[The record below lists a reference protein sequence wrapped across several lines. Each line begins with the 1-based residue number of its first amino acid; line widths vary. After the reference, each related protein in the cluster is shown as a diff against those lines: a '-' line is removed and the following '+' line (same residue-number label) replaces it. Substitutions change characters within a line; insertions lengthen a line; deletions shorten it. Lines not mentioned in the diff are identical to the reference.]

1 MVYFYC
7 SHRLQVYLRRIK
19 IFKIIMDKVY
29 LDNAATTPL
38 AEEVIDAMVGTMK
51 MNFGNP
57 SSTHSFGQEAKILI
71 ENVRRQVADYLHVT
85 PAEIIF
91 TSCGTESNNMI
102 IKSSVEHLGVE
113 RIISSPLEHK
123 CVSESIL
130 DMKSRKGVEV
140 NYIRPNEKG
149 DIDLTKLEELLKASD
164 KKTLVSL
171 MHANNEIGNIINL
184 KQVAQLCKE
193 YHALFHS
200 DTVQTMAHMNLDF
213 SDIPVDFASCSAH
226 KFHGPKGAGFA
237 FIRKATGLKGI
248 ITGGPQERSLR
259 AGTENVSGIV
269 GLGKAL
275 ELSLNHMD
283 EYTNHMQDIKSYTIE
298 RLSAEIEGIKFNG
311 RSAEKENSLYTVLSA
326 LLPYKNPLIGLQ
338 LDMKGIAISQGSACS
353 SGASKPSMVMMMVL
367 SEDEMDHCTPLRIS
381 FSHMTTKADIDRL
394 VNALK
399 EISSDYTIEKTNVEH
414 R

>member
-1 MVYFYC
+1 MN
-7 SHRLQVYLRRIK
+7 K
-19 IFKIIMDKVY
+19 IY

-38 AEEVIDAMVGTMK
+38 SEEVIDAMVETMK
-51 MNFGNP
+51 INFGNP
-57 SSTHSFGQEAKILI
+57 SSTHSFGQDAKILI

-102 IKSSVEHLGVE
+102 IKSSVEHLGIE
-113 RIISSPLEHK
+113 RIISSPMEHK

-130 DMKSRKGVEV
+130 DMKNRKGVEV
-140 NYIRPNEKG
+140 AYIRPNEKG
-149 DIDLTKLEELLKASD
+149 DIDLAKLEELLKGSD

-171 MHANNEIGNIINL
+171 MHANNEIGNIVDI
-184 KQVAQLCKE
+184 KKIAQLCKE
-193 YHALFHS
+193 NNALFHS
-200 DTVQTMAHMNLDF
+200 DTVQTMAHMNLDL

-226 KFHGPKGAGFA
+226 KFHGPKGIGFA
-237 FIRKATGLKGI
+237 FIRKASGLKGI

-259 AGTENVSGIV
+259 AGTENVAGIA

-275 ELSLNHMD
+275 ELSLNNM
-283 EYTNHMQDIKSYTIE
+283 EAYTQHMQDIKKYTID
-298 RLSAEIEGIKFNG
+298 RVSAEIPGIKFNG
-311 RSAEKENSLYTVLSA
+311 RSAEADNSLYTVVSL

-338 LDMKGIAISQGSACS
+338 LDMKGVAVSQGSACS

-367 SEDEMDHCTPLRIS
+367 SEDEMDNCTPLRVS
-381 FSHMTTKADIDRL
+381 FSHMTTKEDIDVF

-399 EISSDYTIEKTNVEH
+399 EISKDFVIENTNVEH

>member
-1 MVYFYC
+1 
-7 SHRLQVYLRRIK
+7 
-19 IFKIIMDKVY
+19 MDKVY

-149 DIDLTKLEELLKASD
+149 DIDLAKLEELLKASD

-193 YHALFHS
+193 HHALFHS

-259 AGTENVSGIV
+259 AGTENVCGIV

-275 ELSLNHMD
+275 ELSLNHME
-283 EYTNHMQDIKSYTIE
+283 EYTNHMQSIKDYAIQ

-311 RSAEKENSLYTVLSA
+311 RSAEKDNSLYTVLSA

-381 FSHMTTKADIDRL
+381 FSHMTTKAEIDTL

>member
-1 MVYFYC
+1 
-7 SHRLQVYLRRIK
+7 
-19 IFKIIMDKVY
+19 MDKVY

-149 DIDLTKLEELLKASD
+149 DIDLAKLEELLKASD

-193 YHALFHS
+193 HHALFHS

-259 AGTENVSGIV
+259 AGTENVCGIV

-275 ELSLNHMD
+275 ELSLNHME
-283 EYTNHMQDIKSYTIE
+283 EYTRHMQDIKDYAIE

-381 FSHMTTKADIDRL
+381 FSHMTTKAEIDTL

>member
-1 MVYFYC
+1 MN
-7 SHRLQVYLRRIK
+7 K
-19 IFKIIMDKVY
+19 IY

-38 AEEVIDAMVGTMK
+38 SEEVIDAMVETMK
-51 MNFGNP
+51 LNFGNP
-57 SSTHSFGQEAKILI
+57 SSTHSFGQDAKILI
-71 ENVRRQVADYLHVT
+71 ENVRRQIADYLHVT

-102 IKSSVEHLGVE
+102 IKSSVEHLGIE
-113 RIISSPLEHK
+113 RIISSPMEHK

-130 DMKSRKGVEV
+130 DMKNRKGVEV
-140 NYIRPNEKG
+140 AYIRPNEKG
-149 DIDLTKLEELLKASD
+149 DIDLNKLEELLKSSD

-171 MHANNEIGNIINL
+171 MHANNEIGNIIDI
-184 KQVAQLCKE
+184 KKVAELCKE
-193 YHALFHS
+193 NNALFHS

-213 SDIPVDFASCSAH
+213 SAIPVDFASCSAH
-226 KFHGPKGAGFA
+226 KFHGPKGIGFA
-237 FIRKATGLKGI
+237 FIRKSSGLKGI

-259 AGTENVSGIV
+259 AGTENVSGIA

-275 ELSLNHMD
+275 ELSLKNMD
-283 EYTNHMQDIKSYTIE
+283 AYTQHMQNIKQYTADRVSEAIP
-298 RLSAEIEGIKFNG
+298 GVKFNG
-311 RSAEKENSLYTVLSA
+311 RSSEKENSLYTVISL

-338 LDMKGIAISQGSACS
+338 LDMKGIAVSQGSACS

-367 SEDEMDHCTPLRIS
+367 SEDEMDHCTPLRVS
-381 FSHMTTKADIDRL
+381 FSHMTTKEDIDTF

-399 EISSDYTIEKTNVEH
+399 EISESMIIENTNVEH

>member
-1 MVYFYC
+1 MN
-7 SHRLQVYLRRIK
+7 K
-19 IFKIIMDKVY
+19 IY

-38 AEEVIDAMVGTMK
+38 SEEVIDAMVETMK

-57 SSTHSFGQEAKILI
+57 SSTHSFGQDAKILI
-71 ENVRRQVADYLHVT
+71 ENVRRQIADYLHVS

-102 IKSSVEHLGVE
+102 IKSSVEHLGIE
-113 RIISSPLEHK
+113 RIISSPMEHK

-130 DMKSRKGVEV
+130 DMKKRKGVEV
-140 NYIRPNEKG
+140 AYIRPNEKG
-149 DIDLTKLEELLKASD
+149 DIDLNKLEELLKSSD

-171 MHANNEIGNIINL
+171 MHANNEIGNIIDI
-184 KQVAQLCKE
+184 KEVAQLCKE
-193 YHALFHS
+193 NNALFHS

-213 SDIPVDFASCSAH
+213 SEIPVDFASCSAH
-226 KFHGPKGAGFA
+226 KFHGPKGIGFA
-237 FIRKATGLKGI
+237 FIRKSSGLKGI

-275 ELSLNHMD
+275 ELSLKNMNA
-283 EYTNHMQDIKSYTIE
+283 YTQHMQNIKQYTIDRVFE
-298 RLSAEIEGIKFNG
+298 AIPGVKFNG
-311 RSAEKENSLYTVLSA
+311 RSSELDHSLYTVVSL

-338 LDMKGIAISQGSACS
+338 LDMKGIAVSQGSACS

-367 SEDEMDHCTPLRIS
+367 SEDEMEECTPLRVS
-381 FSHMTTKADIDRL
+381 FSHMTTKEDIDVF

-399 EISSDYTIEKTNVEH
+399 EISKDLIIENTNVEH

>member
-1 MVYFYC
+1 MN
-7 SHRLQVYLRRIK
+7 K
-19 IFKIIMDKVY
+19 IY

-38 AEEVIDAMVGTMK
+38 SEEVIDAMVETMK

-57 SSTHSFGQEAKILI
+57 SSTHSFGQDAKILI
-71 ENVRRQVADYLHVT
+71 ENVRRQVAEYLHVS

-113 RIISSPLEHK
+113 RIISSPMEHK
-123 CVSESIL
+123 CVSETIL

-140 NYIRPNEKG
+140 AYIRPNEKG
-149 DIDLTKLEELLKASD
+149 DVDLNRLEELLKSSD

-171 MHANNEIGNIINL
+171 MHANNEIGNIVDI
-184 KQVAQLCKE
+184 KEIAELCKLH
-193 YHALFHS
+193 HALFHS

-226 KFHGPKGAGFA
+226 KFHGPKGSGFA
-237 FIRKATGLKGI
+237 FIRKASGLKGI

-259 AGTENVSGIV
+259 AGTENVSGIA

-275 ELSLNHMD
+275 ELSLKNMD
-283 EYTNHMQDIKSYTIE
+283 AYTLHMQEIKQYAIE
-298 RLSAEIEGIKFNG
+298 RVSEEIPGVKFNG
-311 RSAEKENSLYTVLSA
+311 RSAESENSLYTLLSL

-338 LDMKGIAISQGSACS
+338 LDMKGIAVSQGSACS

-367 SEDEMDHCTPLRIS
+367 SEDEMDHCTPLRVS
-381 FSHMTTKADIDRL
+381 FSHLTTKEDIDTF
-394 VNALK
+394 VDALK
-399 EISSDYTIEKTNVEH
+399 EISKDLIIENTNVEH

>member
-1 MVYFYC
+1 
-7 SHRLQVYLRRIK
+7 
-19 IFKIIMDKVY
+19 MDKVY

-102 IKSSVEHLGVE
+102 IKSAVEHLGVQ

-130 DMKSRKGVEV
+130 DMKARKGVEV

-149 DIDLTKLEELLKASD
+149 DIDLDKLEELLKASD

-171 MHANNEIGNIINL
+171 MHANNEIGNLINL
-184 KQVAQLCKE
+184 KKVAELCKE
-193 YHALFHS
+193 HHALFHS

-275 ELSLNHMD
+275 ELSLTHMD
-283 EYTNHMQDIKSYTIE
+283 EYTQHMQSIKEYAIE
-298 RLSAEIEGIKFNG
+298 RLSAEVAGIKFNG
-311 RSAEKENSLYTVLSA
+311 RSAEKESSLYTVLSA

-381 FSHMTTKADIDRL
+381 FSHMTTKADIDTL
-394 VNALK
+394 VTALK

>member
-1 MVYFYC
+1 
-7 SHRLQVYLRRIK
+7 
-19 IFKIIMDKVY
+19 MDKVY

-102 IKSSVEHLGVE
+102 IKSAVEHLGVE

-140 NYIRPNEKG
+140 NYIRPNQKG
-149 DIDLTKLEELLKASD
+149 DIDLAKLEELLKASD

-171 MHANNEIGNIINL
+171 MHANNEIGNIIDL
-184 KQVAQLCKE
+184 KKVAQLCKE
-193 YHALFHS
+193 HNALFHS

-259 AGTENVSGIV
+259 AGTENVCGIV

-275 ELSLNHMD
+275 ELSLNHME
-283 EYTNHMQDIKSYTIE
+283 EYTRHMQDIKDYAIE

-381 FSHMTTKADIDRL
+381 FSHMTTKVEIDTL

-399 EISSDYTIEKTNVEH
+399 EIASDYTIEKTNVEH

>member
-1 MVYFYC
+1 MN
-7 SHRLQVYLRRIK
+7 K
-19 IFKIIMDKVY
+19 IY

-38 AEEVIDAMVGTMK
+38 SEEVIDAMIDTMK

-113 RIISSPLEHK
+113 RIISSPMEHK

-130 DMKSRKGVEV
+130 DMKNRKGVEV
-140 NYIRPNEKG
+140 AYIRPNEKG
-149 DIDLTKLEELLKASD
+149 DIDLNKLEELLKVSD

-171 MHANNEIGNIINL
+171 MHANNEIGNIIDI
-184 KQVAQLCKE
+184 KKIAQICKE
-193 YHALFHS
+193 NNALFHS

-226 KFHGPKGAGFA
+226 KFHGPKGIGFA
-237 FIRKATGLKGI
+237 FIRKSSGLKGI

-259 AGTENVSGIV
+259 AGTENVAGIA

-275 ELSLNHMD
+275 ELSLNNM
-283 EYTNHMQDIKSYTIE
+283 EAYTQHMQDIKQYTID
-298 RLSAEIEGIKFNG
+298 RVAAEIPGVKFNG
-311 RSAEKENSLYTVLSA
+311 RSSESNNSLYTVVSL

-338 LDMKGIAISQGSACS
+338 LDMKGIAVSQGSACS

-367 SEDEMDHCTPLRIS
+367 SEDEMDNGTPLRVS
-381 FSHMTTKADIDRL
+381 FSHKTTKNEIDTF
-394 VNALK
+394 VDALK
-399 EISSDYTIEKTNVEH
+399 EISKDFVIENTNVEH

>member
-1 MVYFYC
+1 
-7 SHRLQVYLRRIK
+7 
-19 IFKIIMDKVY
+19 MDKVY

-38 AEEVIDAMVGTMK
+38 ADEVIDAMVGTMK

-71 ENVRRQVADYLHVT
+71 ENVRRQVADYLHVS

-102 IKSSVEHLGVE
+102 IKSSVEHLGVQ
-113 RIISSPLEHK
+113 RIISSPMEHK

-130 DMKSRKGVEV
+130 DMKTRKGVEV
-140 NYIRPNEKG
+140 SYIRPNEKG
-149 DIDLTKLEELLKASD
+149 DIDFNKLEELLKASD

-171 MHANNEIGNIINL
+171 MHANNEIGNLINL
-184 KQVAQLCKE
+184 KKVAELCKE
-193 YHALFHS
+193 YNALFHS

-237 FIRKATGLKGI
+237 FIRKASGLKGI

-259 AGTENVSGIV
+259 AGTENVAGIV

-275 ELSLNHMD
+275 EISLAHMD
-283 EYTNHMQDIKSYTIE
+283 EYTHHMQEIKDYAIE
-298 RLSAEIEGIKFNG
+298 RLSAEIDGIKFNG

-381 FSHMTTKADIDRL
+381 FSHMTTKENIDTL
-394 VNALK
+394 VSALK

>member
-1 MVYFYC
+1 
-7 SHRLQVYLRRIK
+7 
-19 IFKIIMDKVY
+19 MDKIY

-38 AEEVIDAMVGTMK
+38 ADEVIDAMVGTMK

-102 IKSSVEHLGVE
+102 IKSSVEHLGIE

-149 DIDLTKLEELLKASD
+149 DIDLHKLEELLKSSD

-184 KQVAQLCKE
+184 KKVAELCKANN
-193 YHALFHS
+193 ALFHS
-200 DTVQTMAHMNLDF
+200 DTVQTMAHMNLDL

-237 FIRKATGLKGI
+237 FIRKASGLKGI

-275 ELSLNHMD
+275 ELSLNHME
-283 EYTNHMQDIKSYTIE
+283 EYTNHMQEIKDYAIE

-367 SEDEMDHCTPLRIS
+367 TEDEMDHCTPLRIS
-381 FSHMTTKADIDRL
+381 FSHMTTKSDIDSL

-399 EISSDYTIEKTNVEH
+399 EISKDYTIEKTNVEH